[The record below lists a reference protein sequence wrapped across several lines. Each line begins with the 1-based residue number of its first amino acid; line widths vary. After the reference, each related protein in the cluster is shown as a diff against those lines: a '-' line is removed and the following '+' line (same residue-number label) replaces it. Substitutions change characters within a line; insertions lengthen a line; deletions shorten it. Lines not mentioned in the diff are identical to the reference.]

1 MAASCYVTSAG
12 TIGRFLLILG
22 SDDEPHRAHAV
33 RGPLLHVQCLF
44 QASFFGGGIP
54 PQKNLTVC
62 PKRLPNCVLKMLFFG
77 RDNKLRIYHIH

>member
-44 QASFFGGGIP
+44 QAYSPPKKILQFAPNGCQIVCLKCRFSAGTINYGYITFTETFF
-54 PQKNLTVC
+54 
-62 PKRLPNCVLKMLFFG
+62 
-77 RDNKLRIYHIH
+77 

>member
-44 QASFFGGGIP
+44 QASFWGGGIP
-54 PQKNLTVC
+54 PPQK
-62 PKRLPNCVLKMLFFG
+62 KSYSLPQTAA
-77 RDNKLRIYHIH
+77 KLCA